1 MAYRVGC
8 ISLGCEKNRVDAEM
22 MMASLE
28 REGFQLVDDVA
39 MGDAAIV
46 NTCGFI
52 ESAKQE
58 SIEEILELAK
68 LKEED
73 RIKAI
78 VVTGCL
84 AERYQQEIAKELPEV
99 NAVVGIGANKEI
111 ARIVREALEGKR
123 IETFPPKCELPLE
136 GERVQSTPSYF
147 SYLKIAEGCD
157 NHCTYCAIPL
167 IRGGYRSRKME
178 DILAE
183 AEKLAQWGVKELMV
197 IAQDTTRY
205 GTDLYG
211 RRALPELVEG
221 LCQIEGVEW
230 IRLHY
235 LYPDELDDALLDVM
249 ERNPKVVRYFDI
261 PLQHIN
267 DRVLKAMN
275 RRGDSALI
283 KERINTIRSR
293 FPEAVIRT
301 SLIVGFPGETEE
313 EFDELYRFLDEYK
326 LERAGVFA
334 YSQEEGTVAG
344 AMPDQIP
351 EEEKER
357 RREILVE
364 LQDAVMDEFSQKLVG
379 TTQRVL
385 CCGYDPEHE
394 MFYGRTY
401 MDSPDVDGIV
411 YFYADEPVEEGTFV
425 PVKIENA
432 VSAELFGEIAQ
443 GPDEEMDQ

>member
-39 MGDAAIV
+39 MGDAANV

-68 LKEED
+68 LKEEG

-157 NHCTYCAIPL
+157 KHCTYCIIPK
-167 IRGGYRSRKME
+167 IRGNYRSVEME
-178 DILAE
+178 VLLKEAKELADR
-183 AEKLAQWGVKELMV
+183 GVKELILV
-197 IAQDTTRY
+197 AQETTMY
-205 GTDLYG
+205 GL
-211 RRALPELVEG
+211 
-221 LCQIEGVEW
+221 
-230 IRLHY
+230 
-235 LYPDELDDALLDVM
+235 
-249 ERNPKVVRYFDI
+249 
-261 PLQHIN
+261 
-267 DRVLKAMN
+267 
-275 RRGDSALI
+275 
-283 KERINTIRSR
+283 
-293 FPEAVIRT
+293 
-301 SLIVGFPGETEE
+301 SLIH
-313 EFDELYRFLDEYK
+313 
-326 LERAGVFA
+326 
-334 YSQEEGTVAG
+334 
-344 AMPDQIP
+344 I
-351 EEEKER
+351 
-357 RREILVE
+357 
-364 LQDAVMDEFSQKLVG
+364 
-379 TTQRVL
+379 
-385 CCGYDPEHE
+385 
-394 MFYGRTY
+394 
-401 MDSPDVDGIV
+401 
-411 YFYADEPVEEGTFV
+411 
-425 PVKIENA
+425 
-432 VSAELFGEIAQ
+432 
-443 GPDEEMDQ
+443 

>member
-68 LKEED
+68 LKEEG

-205 GTDLYG
+205 GEDLYG
-211 RRALPELVEG
+211 EKIASAFDRALQGGGAPLDCVLYCYPER
-221 LCQIEGVEW
+221 IT
-230 IRLHY
+230 
-235 LYPDELDDALLDVM
+235 DELLEVM
-249 ERNPKVVRYFDI
+249 AKEDKILKYMDL
-261 PLQHIN
+261 PLQHCS
-267 DRVLKAMN
+267 RQVLRAMN
-275 RRGDSALI
+275 RQGDRESLSALI
-283 KERINTIRSR
+283 RKIREKV
-293 FPEAVIRT
+293 PGIVLRT
-301 SLIVGFPGETEE
+301 TFMVGFPGETEE
-313 EFDELYRFLDEYK
+313 AFEELAEFAKEMRF
-326 LERAGVFA
+326 ERMGCLLIPRRKDSGGKAA
-334 YSQEEGTVAG
+334 
-344 AMPDQIP
+344 DQIS
-351 EEEKER
+351 
-357 RREILVE
+357 REIKEHRQE
-364 LQDAVMDEFSQKLVG
+364 LMMEQQMALMDEMSREKWERPLQ
-379 TTQRVL
+379 
-385 CCGYDPEHE
+385 C
-394 MFYGRTY
+394 
-401 MDSPDVDGIV
+401 
-411 YFYADEPVEEGTFV
+411 
-425 PVKIENA
+425 
-432 VSAELFGEIAQ
+432 
-443 GPDEEMDQ
+443 

>member
-68 LKEED
+68 LKEEG

-205 GTDLYG
+205 GEDLYG
-211 RRALPELVEG
+211 EGKLPQLLTELCKVEG
-221 LCQIEGVEW
+221 ICW
-230 IRLHY
+230 IRV
-235 LYPDELDDALLDVM
+235 LYCYPEEITDELI
-249 ERNPKVVRYFDI
+249 E
-261 PLQHIN
+261 
-267 DRVLKAMN
+267 
-275 RRGDSALI
+275 
-283 KERINTIRSR
+283 
-293 FPEAVIRT
+293 VIRT
-301 SLIVGFPGETEE
+301 EPKICHYLDMPIQHSSDRILKRMGRRTSRKELEEVIGKLRREIPDIALRTTLISGFPGETEADQE
-313 EFDELYRFLDEYK
+313 DLKSFIQTIQFDRL
-326 LERAGVFA
+326 GVFT
-334 YSQEEGTVAG
+334 YSPEEGTPAA
-344 AMPDQIP
+344 AMENQIP
-351 EEEKER
+351 EDVKAERRDELMALQQRISEEKTGNMVGKVLKV
-357 RREILVE
+357 LVE
-364 LQDAVMDEFSQKLVG
+364 G
-379 TTQRVL
+379 RI
-385 CCGYDPEHE
+385 PEE
-394 MFYGRTY
+394 GIYVGRTY
-401 MDSPDVDGIV
+401 RDAPDVDGYVFLDAEEEIISGDFV
-411 YFYADEPVEEGTFV
+411 TAKITGADEYDLT
-425 PVKIENA
+425 
-432 VSAELFGEIAQ
+432 GEVLY
-443 GPDEEMDQ
+443 EFTE

>member
-68 LKEED
+68 LKEEG

-205 GTDLYG
+205 GEDLYG
-211 RRALPELVEG
+211 EGKLPQLLTELCKVER
-221 LCQIEGVEW
+221 LRW
-230 IRLHY
+230 IRV
-235 LYPDELDDALLDVM
+235 LYCYPERITDELLEVM
-249 ERNPKVVRYFDI
+249 AKEDKILKYMDL
-261 PLQHIN
+261 PLQHCS
-267 DRVLKAMN
+267 RQVLRAMN
-275 RRGDSALI
+275 RQGDPESLSALI
-283 KERINTIRSR
+283 RKIREKV
-293 FPEAVIRT
+293 PGIVLRT
-301 SLIVGFPGETEE
+301 TFMVGFPGETEE
-313 EFDELYRFLDEYK
+313 AFEELAEFAKEMRF
-326 LERAGVFA
+326 ERMGCFA
-334 YSQEEGTVAG
+334 YSQEEGTPA
-344 AMPDQIP
+344 AELPDQID
-351 EEEKER
+351 EDVKER
-357 RREILVE
+357 RAEIVMQDQMEIMEEQGQRLVGQTLEVLVE
-364 LQDAVMDEFSQKLVG
+364 GFDRYAECWFGRSAMDAPDIDGKVFFSVSEKKPVLGSFVKVEIEDCMDCDLTGHLV
-379 TTQRVL
+379 
-385 CCGYDPEHE
+385 P
-394 MFYGRTY
+394 
-401 MDSPDVDGIV
+401 
-411 YFYADEPVEEGTFV
+411 
-425 PVKIENA
+425 
-432 VSAELFGEIAQ
+432 
-443 GPDEEMDQ
+443 

>member
-39 MGDAAIV
+39 MGNAAIV

-68 LKEED
+68 LKEEG

-205 GTDLYG
+205 GEDLYG
-211 RRALPELVEG
+211 EGKLPQLLTELCKVEG
-221 LCQIEGVEW
+221 ICW
-230 IRLHY
+230 IRV
-235 LYPDELDDALLDVM
+235 LYCYPERITDELLEVM
-249 ERNPKVVRYFDI
+249 AKEDKILKYMDL
-261 PLQHIN
+261 PLQHCN
-267 DRVLKAMN
+267 RQVLRAMN
-275 RRGDSALI
+275 RQGDRESLSALI
-283 KERINTIRSR
+283 RKIREKV
-293 FPEAVIRT
+293 PGIVLRT
-301 SLIVGFPGETEE
+301 TFMVGFPGETEE
-313 EFDELYRFLDEYK
+313 AFEELAEFAKEMRF
-326 LERAGVFA
+326 ERMGCFA
-334 YSQEEGTVAG
+334 YSQEEGTPA
-344 AMPDQIP
+344 ARLPDQIS
-351 EEEKER
+351 
-357 RREILVE
+357 REIKEHRQE
-364 LQDAVMDEFSQKLVG
+364 LMMEQQMALMDEMSREMVG
-379 TTQRVL
+379 KTITVLNEGWDRYAECCFGRSAADAPEIDTKVFFTVEGKKPYPGMFVQVEITDTMDCDLIGQVVTT
-385 CCGYDPEHE
+385 
-394 MFYGRTY
+394 
-401 MDSPDVDGIV
+401 
-411 YFYADEPVEEGTFV
+411 
-425 PVKIENA
+425 
-432 VSAELFGEIAQ
+432 
-443 GPDEEMDQ
+443 